1 MSDLNLFS
9 VFEIDGTS
17 AQEVEPMGTKSKFW
31 LDHEQ
36 LGRCLFKTTRPGTG
50 EDWAEKISAELANLI
65 GLPHARYELAKFEGE
80 RGVLS
85 LSFAPKGTE
94 LVPGNEFM
102 VETDPGYPKKANRT
116 QYRTPEHVL
125 GRVLD
130 TLSSKNILPPAEWR
144 TTAEMVS
151 AADVFVG
158 YLLFDAWIGNGD
170 RHDENWGILL
180 RRSAGEATQF
190 DRYLAPTFDH
200 ASSLGR
206 NESDDRRLLR
216 IESNDANFSVSGYAF
231 RSRSAFYAAATDNH
245 PMSTFDAFSSAAK
258 SIETA
263 AAYWLKQ
270 LGNVSDAEVRAILSR
285 IPEEFMSQTASRFAQ
300 KMLEFNQQ
308 RLLALRSVFE

>member
-1 MSDLNLFS
+1 MSETNLFS
-9 VFEIDGTS
+9 VFGIDGTS
-17 AQEVEPMGTKSKFW
+17 VQEVEPMGTKSKFW

-80 RGVLS
+80 RGILS

-94 LVPGNEFM
+94 LVPGNELM
-102 VETDPGYPKKANRT
+102 VETDPSYPKKANRT

-130 TLSSKNILPPAEWR
+130 TLVSKNILPPAEWE
-144 TTAEMVS
+144 APNWMGS
-151 AADVFVG
+151 SADVFVG

-180 RRSAGEATQF
+180 RRSSEESTQF

-206 NESDDRRLLR
+206 NESDLRRLERL
-216 IESNDANFSVSGYAF
+216 ESKDANYTVSGYAL
-231 RSRSAFYAAATDNH
+231 RSRSAFFTSATDNH

-270 LGNVSDAEVRAILSR
+270 LGNASDADVQAIFSR

-308 RLLALRSVFE
+308 RLLALRSMR